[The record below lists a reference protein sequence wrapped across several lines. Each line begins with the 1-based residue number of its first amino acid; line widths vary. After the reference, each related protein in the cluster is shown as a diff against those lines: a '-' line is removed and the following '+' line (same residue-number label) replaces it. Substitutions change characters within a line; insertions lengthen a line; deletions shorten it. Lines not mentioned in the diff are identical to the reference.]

1 VIRDNRWPFLISLVD
16 CFAFAESQSKL
27 CPPKPGNPATFCLS
41 SVVYLAYLLY
51 ASDSAPAWTWTHVFA
66 PSNSEKTT
74 LRARSRPG
82 GFLCLR
88 ALGLCLTWLGWLGS
102 HDWLGLA

>member
-1 VIRDNRWPFLISLVD
+1 MTFPYLSLVG

-27 CPPKPGNPATFCLS
+27 CPLKPGNPATFCLS

-74 LRARSRPG
+74 LRARSRPTRSG

-88 ALGLCLTWLGWLGS
+88 ALGLCLT
-102 HDWLGLA
+102 